1 MIIPTGMRILTAIIF
16 TLSYI
21 GTSLSYAGP
30 SCQLIFGGEEKPVIA
45 GLLPAP
51 PRKIPVIIEKVQSN
65 SDRVELK
72 KHTNSEAPE
81 KLVIEELG
89 FSQKTD
95 EASIEMMRMLL
106 QNSSYVLE
114 EKNVLTK
121 GELAIGIPVKDGYYF
136 EVTYK
141 SMSSERSQFIVDKI
155 TLRTPT
161 GTGSKK
167 IAEGFLKAGEVKIKK
182 AEHEIGDILGEG
194 VNAKIKIPLIIDGPL
209 LNKID
214 KLSKFFEFF
223 RKDELR
229 KLLQTS
235 SMLKIR
241 TVFEYRRARDVFFK
255 VLFKEPMK
263 AAIGMGFIILA
274 TGVSTAPFNLTTHD
288 NPTPVGA
295 QVVAMA
301 PREYSSYMQSKI
313 NGFDVP
319 QQAMQLRVEISEIN
333 KQIQS
338 HMDSKEPYY
347 GPNMSEISLDRS
359 SAFSKEHQTWIFEKA
374 DPYNKSV
381 HTYIVFA
388 LEKATTAGPGIQYM
402 VMEISAEKYPE
413 LIKFIKDQ
421 GRMPNVQ
428 QQVQGA
434 K

>member
-1 MIIPTGMRILTAIIF
+1 MRIFTAIIF
-16 TLSYI
+16 LLSYI

-30 SCQLIFGGEEKPVIA
+30 SCQVMFGGEDKPVIA

-65 SDRVELK
+65 SPRVELK

-89 FSQKTD
+89 FSEKTD

-121 GELAIGIPVKDGYYF
+121 GELSIGIPVKDGYYF

-167 IAEGFLKAGEVKIKK
+167 VAEGFLKAGEVKLKK
-182 AEHEIGDILGEG
+182 TEHEIGDMLGEG
-194 VNAKIKIPLIIDGPL
+194 INAKIKIPLIIDGPL

-214 KLSKFFEFF
+214 KLSKFFEYFK
-223 RKDELR
+223 KDELR
-229 KLLQTS
+229 KLLQTN

-263 AAIGMGFIILA
+263 AAIGMGFILLA
-274 TGVSTAPFNLTTHD
+274 TGISTSPINLMKHD
-288 NPTPVGA
+288 NPTPVGE
-295 QVVAMA
+295 QVVMMA
-301 PREYSSYMQSKI
+301 QRETGTYMQNKI

-319 QQAMQLRVEISEIN
+319 AQATQLKAEISEMN

-338 HMDSKEPYY
+338 FADSKAPYY
-347 GPNMSEISLDRS
+347 GPNMSEISLDRTS
-359 SAFSKEHQTWIFEKA
+359 SFSQQHQTWIFEKA
-374 DPYNKSV
+374 DAYNNSV

-388 LEKATTAGPGIQYM
+388 QEKSTTAGPGLQYM
-402 VMEISAEKYPE
+402 VMEISAEKYPT
-413 LIKFIKDQ
+413 LIKFIKEQ
-421 GRMPNVQ
+421 GRMPMVQ
-428 QQVQGA
+428 QQAQGA
-434 K
+434 R

>member
-1 MIIPTGMRILTAIIF
+1 MRIFTAIIF
-16 TLSYI
+16 LLSYI
-21 GTSLSYAGP
+21 GSSLSYAGP
-30 SCQLIFGGEEKPVIA
+30 SCQLMFGGEEKPVIA

-51 PRKIPVIIEKVQSN
+51 ARKIPVIIEKVQSN
-65 SDRVELK
+65 SNRVELK
-72 KHTNSEAPE
+72 KHTNTEAPE

-121 GELAIGIPVKDGYYF
+121 GELSIGIPVKNGYYF

-141 SMSSERSQFIVDKI
+141 SMSSERSQFMVDKI

-167 IAEGFLKAGEVKIKK
+167 VAEGFLKAGEVKIKK
-182 AEHEIGDILGEG
+182 AEHELGDILGEG
-194 VNAKIKIPLIIDGPL
+194 INAKIKIPLIIDGQL

-214 KLSKFFEFF
+214 KLSKFFEYFK
-223 RKDELR
+223 KDELR
-229 KLLQTS
+229 KLLQTN

-241 TVFEYRRARDVFFK
+241 TVFEFRRARDVFFK

-274 TGVSTAPFNLTTHD
+274 TGISNTPINMLKTD
-288 NPTPVGA
+288 NPTPAGE
-295 QVVAMA
+295 QVVVMMA
-301 PREYSSYMQSKI
+301 QRETGSYMQSKI

-319 QQAMQLRVEISEIN
+319 AQAMQLKLEIAEIN

-338 HMDSKEPYY
+338 FADSKAPYY
-347 GPNMSEISLDRS
+347 GPNMSEITVDHTS
-359 SAFSKEHQTWIFEKA
+359 SFSRDHQTWIFEKA
-374 DPYNKSV
+374 DPYNNSV

-388 LEKATTAGPGIQYM
+388 QEKVSTAGPGIQYM
-402 VMEISAEKYPE
+402 VMEISAAKYPE
-413 LIKFIKDQ
+413 LIKFIKEQ
-421 GRMPNVQ
+421 GRMPTVPQ
-428 QQVQGA
+428 QAQGV

>member
-1 MIIPTGMRILTAIIF
+1 MRIFTAIIF
-16 TLSYI
+16 LLSYI
-21 GTSLSYAGP
+21 GSSLSYAGP
-30 SCQLIFGGEEKPVIA
+30 SCQLMFDGEEKPVIA

-51 PRKIPVIIEKVQSN
+51 ARKIPVIIEKVQSN

-72 KHTNSEAPE
+72 KYTNSEAPE

-89 FSQKTD
+89 FSQKID

-121 GELAIGIPVKDGYYF
+121 GELSIGIPVKDGYYF

-141 SMSSERSQFIVDKI
+141 SMSSERGQFIVDKI

-167 IAEGFLKAGEVKIKK
+167 IAEGFLKAGEVQLKK
-182 AEHEIGDILGEG
+182 TEHEIGDILGEG
-194 VNAKIKIPLIIDGPL
+194 INAKIKIPLIIDGPL

-223 RKDELR
+223 KKDELR
-229 KLLQTS
+229 KLLQTN

-263 AAIGMGFIILA
+263 AAIGMGFILLA
-274 TGVSTAPFNLTTHD
+274 TGISTNPINVLKND
-288 NPTPVGA
+288 PTPVGQ
-295 QVVAMA
+295 QVVVMA
-301 PREYSSYMQSKI
+301 PREYASYMQNKI
-313 NGFDVP
+313 NNFDVP
-319 QQAMQLRVEISEIN
+319 LQAMQLRTEIREIN
-333 KQIQS
+333 LQIKS
-338 HMDSKEPYY
+338 HMDSQQPYH
-347 GPNMSEISLDRS
+347 GPNMAEISLDHS
-359 SAFSKEHQTWIFEKA
+359 SAFSKEHQTWVFEKA

-388 LEKATTAGPGIQYM
+388 QEKVTTAGPGLQYM

-413 LIKFIKDQ
+413 LIKFIKEQ
-421 GRMPNVQ
+421 GRMPIMQ